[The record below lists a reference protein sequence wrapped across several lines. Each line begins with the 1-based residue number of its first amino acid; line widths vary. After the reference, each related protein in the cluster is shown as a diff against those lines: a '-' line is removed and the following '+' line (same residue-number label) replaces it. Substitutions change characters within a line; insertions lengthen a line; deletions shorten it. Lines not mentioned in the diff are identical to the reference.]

1 MTELTIFEG
10 KVNVPAHLTSRI
22 GQPSRIAD
30 EIVTGLSGSPINRI
44 SIRASRFR
52 AIVNGEEKTLKD
64 FDLDVVVVGARG
76 GLAKQYYANDYN
88 EDTKLE
94 APDCF
99 SYDGKRPHHSVD
111 APVCESC
118 AACPMNRFGSK
129 ISKQGKEIKA
139 CTDTKR
145 LAVVLANYP
154 KEGVFLLSVSPTA
167 LRTLNQYTAE
177 LRKRGIPP
185 ECIRTT
191 LSFDEA
197 ASYPKLL
204 FKFGGFLTEEEQMK
218 IDVFLGSDEVNRII
232 GLDDVIDTDTAPV
245 KAQPVQVVKPKK
257 PVAKPKV
264 EPVVEEASVAEDA
277 TVVEVKEVEQPP
289 APAPK
294 KEPATNTDPW
304 DNEDN
309 SAFETAKAP
318 AAAPA
323 SPAKQPVVLEGETAD
338 ALSSK
343 LDALFG
349 K

>member
-10 KVNVPAHLTSRI
+10 KVNVPAHLASRI

-30 EIVTGLSGSPINRI
+30 EIVTGLSGNPINRI

-76 GLAKQYYANDYN
+76 GLAKQYYASDYN

-99 SYDGKRPHHSVD
+99 SFDGKRPHHSVD

-118 AACPMNRFGSK
+118 TACPMNRFGSK

-167 LRTLNQYTAE
+167 LKALNQYTAE

-232 GLDDVIDTDTAPV
+232 GLDDVIEADTAPV

-257 PVAKPKV
+257 AAAKPAP
-264 EPVVEEASVAEDA
+264 EPVVEEA
-277 TVVEVKEVEQPP
+277 TVVEVKEVEQPS

-294 KEPATNTDPW
+294 KEVTTNADPW
-304 DNEDN
+304 DAEANE
-309 SAFETAKAP
+309 SFETVKAP
-318 AAAPA
+318 APA

>member
-10 KVNVPAHLTSRI
+10 KVNVPAHLASRI

-30 EIVTGLSGSPINRI
+30 EIVTGLSGNPINRI
-44 SIRASRFR
+44 SIRAARFR

-76 GLAKQYYANDYN
+76 GLAKQYYASDYN
-88 EDTKLE
+88 EDTKLD

-99 SYDGKRPHHSVD
+99 SYDGKRPHHSID

-118 AACPMNRFGSK
+118 TSCPMNRFGSK

-167 LRTLNQYTAE
+167 LKALNQYTAE

-197 ASYPKLL
+197 ASYPKLM

-218 IDVFLGSDEVNRII
+218 VDVFLGSDEVNRII
-232 GLDDVIDTDTAPV
+232 GLDDVVEAETNTV
-245 KAQPVQVVKPKK
+245 KEQPVQVVKPKK
-257 PVAKPKV
+257 SATKTKAA
-264 EPVVEEASVAEDA
+264 PVVEESTVVEEA
-277 TVVEVKEVEQPP
+277 TVVEVKEVTQSAEPVE
-289 APAPK
+289 K
-294 KEPATNTDPW
+294 KESSSDASPW
-304 DNEDN
+304 DANDNE
-309 SAFETAKAP
+309 AFETVKAS
-318 AAAPA
+318 APVT
-323 SPAKQPVVLEGETAD
+323 AKQPVVLEGETAD
-338 ALSSK
+338 ALSNK